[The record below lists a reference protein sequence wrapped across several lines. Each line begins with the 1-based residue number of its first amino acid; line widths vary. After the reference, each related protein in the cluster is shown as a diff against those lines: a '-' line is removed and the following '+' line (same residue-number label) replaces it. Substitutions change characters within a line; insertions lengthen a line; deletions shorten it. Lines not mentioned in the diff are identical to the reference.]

1 MLLSGDSDPNADG
14 TADKKNEDNWKGV
27 SIERKPK
34 WGDSISAST
43 PIMLKSTYYF
53 PKAP

>member
-1 MLLSGDSDPNADG
+1 MEQR
-14 TADKKNEDNWKGV
+14 TRKMK
-27 SIERKPK
+27 ITERAYPLKE
-34 WGDSISAST
+34 SQST